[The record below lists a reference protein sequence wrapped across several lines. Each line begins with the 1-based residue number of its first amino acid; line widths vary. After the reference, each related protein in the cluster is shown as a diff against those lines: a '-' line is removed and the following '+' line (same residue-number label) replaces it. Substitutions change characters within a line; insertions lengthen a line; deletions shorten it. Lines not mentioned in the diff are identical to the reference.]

1 MSLKSTARHA
11 LVLASVATLIAAG
24 LCPSPLMAQEAPRDL
39 SVTADLKGRTVEGVK
54 VIGNHEVVTASILNV
69 VRTREGDK
77 FDPAT
82 VQEDYQRIF
91 GLRRFS
97 NVEAKVEPTATGVI
111 VIFQVTEQ
119 KQLKDIIIKKQPSGM
134 DEQSIRN
141 AIDLQPGQAID
152 PFRIAQ
158 ARRAILDLYQGHN
171 YPLASVNIDMDQV
184 NKTGVLTIH
193 IVEGPQVRIRNIAF
207 IGNKSFSDYK
217 LKDQIRSRSWIFILR
232 DGAYSPEV
240 VEDDVGALR
249 KFYQDKVFFDVRVG
263 RKLIWSPDQTE
274 MQIDF
279 VIDEGPRYTIDK
291 VTFKGNSNVTE
302 ATLRENLKDT
312 EGRPYDKDLI
322 DRDIRKI
329 VRDYS
334 PLGYVY
340 QPGSKD
346 PNYLKIDTKPIY
358 KLEPGHVELVYEIT
372 EGTPFRIGQI
382 LPRGNSR
389 TQDKVILRELRM
401 APGELYNSGKVQDAM
416 ERLRGTPYFSSVK
429 ITPVGDEPDE
439 RDLLVEVEEARTATL
454 TFGAGINSNG
464 GIAGNVTY
472 TQKNFDITN
481 WPRSLSDIGGDKAFV
496 GAGQT
501 LRLSFEPGTTTTN
514 ASIRFTEPWVLD
526 QPYSLTTELYLRN
539 FQREVYDDDRIG
551 GFVSVGHRFSDIYSG
566 SVGLRAEDID
576 IRHIQDKP
584 VRAFEILQEQG
595 THALTSMTLSVRRD
609 TTTGG
614 LLPSKGTNTQLSWES
629 VGVFG
634 GDYTFQRLQ
643 LAHDE
648 YFTLGEDLLDR
659 KTILALHGDAGY
671 IIGSAPFFER
681 FYGGGINSIRGFAF
695 RGVTPR
701 SGPEDDR
708 VGGKFSLTGTAE
720 VSYPLYEDLLRGVVF
735 TDVGTIEPSLEL
747 GTIRSA
753 VGTGIRL
760 TLPFLGQIPIAI
772 DFALPVTKD
781 SKDSTQV
788 ISFSLGFTP

>member
-54 VIGNHEVVTASILNV
+54 VIGNREVVTASILNV

-119 KQLKDIIIKKQPSGM
+119 MQLKDIIIKKQPSGM

-249 KFYQDKVFFDVRVG
+249 KFYQDKGFFDVRVG

-302 ATLRENLKDT
+302 ATLRDNLKDT

-329 VRDYS
+329 VRD
-334 PLGYVY
+334 
-340 QPGSKD
+340 
-346 PNYLKIDTKPIY
+346 
-358 KLEPGHVELVYEIT
+358 
-372 EGTPFRIGQI
+372 
-382 LPRGNSR
+382 
-389 TQDKVILRELRM
+389 
-401 APGELYNSGKVQDAM
+401 
-416 ERLRGTPYFSSVK
+416 
-429 ITPVGDEPDE
+429 
-439 RDLLVEVEEARTATL
+439 
-454 TFGAGINSNG
+454 
-464 GIAGNVTY
+464 
-472 TQKNFDITN
+472 
-481 WPRSLSDIGGDKAFV
+481 
-496 GAGQT
+496 
-501 LRLSFEPGTTTTN
+501 
-514 ASIRFTEPWVLD
+514 
-526 QPYSLTTELYLRN
+526 
-539 FQREVYDDDRIG
+539 
-551 GFVSVGHRFSDIYSG
+551 
-566 SVGLRAEDID
+566 
-576 IRHIQDKP
+576 
-584 VRAFEILQEQG
+584 
-595 THALTSMTLSVRRD
+595 
-609 TTTGG
+609 
-614 LLPSKGTNTQLSWES
+614 
-629 VGVFG
+629 
-634 GDYTFQRLQ
+634 
-643 LAHDE
+643 
-648 YFTLGEDLLDR
+648 
-659 KTILALHGDAGY
+659 
-671 IIGSAPFFER
+671 
-681 FYGGGINSIRGFAF
+681 
-695 RGVTPR
+695 
-701 SGPEDDR
+701 
-708 VGGKFSLTGTAE
+708 
-720 VSYPLYEDLLRGVVF
+720 
-735 TDVGTIEPSLEL
+735 
-747 GTIRSA
+747 
-753 VGTGIRL
+753 
-760 TLPFLGQIPIAI
+760 
-772 DFALPVTKD
+772 
-781 SKDSTQV
+781 
-788 ISFSLGFTP
+788 